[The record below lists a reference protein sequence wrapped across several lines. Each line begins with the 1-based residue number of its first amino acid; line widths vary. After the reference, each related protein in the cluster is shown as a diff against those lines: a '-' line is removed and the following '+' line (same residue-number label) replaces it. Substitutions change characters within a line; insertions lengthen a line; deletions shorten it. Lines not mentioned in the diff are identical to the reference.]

1 MIVVV
6 AKMSSHLRGEGAFH
20 LGSEAVVD
28 DAVPSAPMPSE
39 ASDPLRQRWSL
50 RARGNISGMSDA
62 QGLPVV
68 LLSGW
73 PGSGKSTV
81 GRSLASRLSAALVD
95 QDTVTGPLVAVVAD
109 MVGVHDLDDV
119 RLAGPTRDAR
129 YETVAAVAEENLRA
143 GIPVVLVAP
152 FSRERRD
159 PRAWE
164 ALDRR
169 LRAAG
174 GTPLLIWLQLEQTA
188 VVARLQARGAPRDL
202 AKLADPDSFVAGL
215 DQGAPVG
222 PHVVVDAEQPAAD
235 VVEEIV
241 TLLSA
246 DPA

>member
-1 MIVVV
+1 VDVVEV
-6 AKMSSHLRGEGAFH
+6 DSLGE
-20 LGSEAVVD
+20 
-28 DAVPSAPMPSE
+28 
-39 ASDPLRQRWSL
+39 RWSI
-50 RARGNISGMSDA
+50 RAGGNISDMSEP

-81 GRSLASRLSAALVD
+81 GRTLASRLNAALVD

-159 PRAWE
+159 LHAWE

-174 GTPLLIWLQLEQTA
+174 GAPLLVWLHLEPTA
-188 VVARLQARGAPRDL
+188 VVGRLQARGAARDL
-202 AKLADPDSFVAGL
+202 AKLADPGSFLARL
-215 DQGAPVG
+215 EQGTPVG
-222 PHVVVDAEQPAAD
+222 PHVMVDAERPAAD

-241 TLLSA
+241 ALLSA
-246 DPA
+246 HPA